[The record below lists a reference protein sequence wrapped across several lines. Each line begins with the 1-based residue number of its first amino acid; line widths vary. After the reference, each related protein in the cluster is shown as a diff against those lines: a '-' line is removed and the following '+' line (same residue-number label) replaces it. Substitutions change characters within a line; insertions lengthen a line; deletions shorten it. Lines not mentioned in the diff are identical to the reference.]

1 MTEQVQKRKKQ
12 RRKQQADKLYYS
24 KSLFSKIDKTYLLL
38 SEKMFEPH
46 SHWGAAEFT
55 EFIGYGV
62 ALCTYFDNIT
72 DLTSITDPQ
81 NLHVLFRPLDQR
93 TLWIKQTSAA
103 EV

>member
-46 SHWGAAEFT
+46 SH
-55 EFIGYGV
+55 
-62 ALCTYFDNIT
+62 
-72 DLTSITDPQ
+72 
-81 NLHVLFRPLDQR
+81 
-93 TLWIKQTSAA
+93 
-103 EV
+103 